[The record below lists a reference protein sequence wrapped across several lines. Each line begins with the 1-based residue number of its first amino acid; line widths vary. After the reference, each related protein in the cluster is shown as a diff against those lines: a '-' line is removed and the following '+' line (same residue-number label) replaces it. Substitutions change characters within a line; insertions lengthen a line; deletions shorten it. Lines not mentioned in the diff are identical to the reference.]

1 MPLSLSARP
10 VFLDGLL
17 YFRAGGSFQ
26 FRPCYP
32 ALAGRARKG
41 CQAEKGVAPEEK
53 AGRGVAFASLLLCC
67 RVAFS
72 SFARWQEQQRDL
84 HAAAVALGL
93 APPSAAPPPDAA
105 PQSGRQRR
113 RTQAFAAKVFVFGSR
128 M

>member
-17 YFRAGGSFQ
+17 YFRAAGSFQ

-72 SFARWQEQQRDL
+72 SFARWQEQRDL